1 MIALVWWRLV
11 GLIILAVLLLFVF
24 LLWSSKNDEDNY
36 ESMAKIER
44 RMFVRDI
51 KLIVHEVL
59 VETGLLKKESDDA

>member
-44 RMFVRDI
+44 RMFERDI

-59 VETGLLKKESDDA
+59 VETGLLKKEKDDA